1 METGAT
7 TQPLSLQ
14 PNGRQLAA
22 SAVPLPYAIDL
33 PEPDEEELD
42 LGQLFGVI
50 RRRAFVI
57 IGMAVA
63 VTTGVGYWTSTLEPK
78 YQGKF
83 QLLVEP
89 VTDEGDKLSTK
100 LAAVAG
106 TLGAGLLGGQSGGG
120 LDYASQLAV
129 LKSPENM
136 DPIVQQLQVKY
147 PDVEYKSLVG
157 GGEKESPLTL
167 ERLKDGPKIIEIR
180 YRDEDP
186 EKIEF
191 VLQKLKE
198 GYLRYSIEDRKTNIG
213 QGLQFIEDQRPQL
226 QRRVD
231 ALQEKL
237 QQFRQKY
244 NLIDPQ
250 TKGEKL
256 AEQFTKLQDQLIE
269 TESSL
274 VQQQRLYQTLRSQV
288 GMEPNAAIA
297 VSVLSEAPSYQ
308 QRLERL
314 KDIENRIVSEST
326 RFTGNTPQMQLLFQ
340 QRQELQALLR
350 QEAAQVLGRNGS
362 GVVGTQQEPY
372 QNSVRLSLIQQM
384 VNTDS
389 QIEVLKVRRD
399 ALGQV
404 AGIFQ
409 QQLDQFPRIVREY
422 TDIQIEL
429 QVASKTLNEL
439 LVQRETLRLEAAQK
453 EIPWEVIAEPAIP
466 KDEEGNFV
474 PYSPSLLRNLVLGAM
489 LGLMLG
495 FGAALLAERMD
506 NRFHTPEDL
515 KDATRLPLLGIIPF
529 SDSAKQLASATWIA
543 DADTDAEFRDKR
555 DSVFLEAIRDL
566 NAKMQFLN
574 ADKPIRSLAIASAT
588 PAEGKSTV
596 AVHLAQAAAEMGQRV
611 LLVDA
616 DLRWPQVHDRLG
628 IINRQGLTNVIVA
641 QLDWREAIQISP
653 VDPNLSIL
661 TAGALPRDPIKL
673 LSSRK
678 MRDLMQDWLKEFELV
693 IYDTPPLLNVVDGRM
708 LGAMTDG
715 IALVA
720 NIRNTDRD
728 SILEAL
734 ENLQASRLNVLGII
748 ANSVKGNSVG
758 WYDDRPRYYQQNSE
772 RETLE
777 EKTISP

>member
-1 METGAT
+1 METGAN

-14 PNGRQLAA
+14 ANSSQTA
-22 SAVPLPYAIDL
+22 SPVPLSYVVDL

-42 LGQLFGVI
+42 LGQLFAVI

-63 VTTGVGYWTSTLEPK
+63 VTTGVGYWTSEQEPK
-78 YQGKF
+78 YEGTF

-89 VTDEGDKLSTK
+89 VTDEGNKLSSR

-106 TLGAGLLGGQSGGG
+106 SLGAGFLGGQGGG

-129 LKSPENM
+129 LKSPEKM
-136 DPIVQQLQVKY
+136 EPIVQQLQVKY
-147 PDVEYKSLVG
+147 PEIEYNSIVG
-157 GGEKESPLTL
+157 GAEGPLIM
-167 ERLKDGPKIIEIR
+167 ERHNDGPKIIQVR

-244 NLIDPQ
+244 NLIDPE
-250 TKGEKL
+250 TKGAKL
-256 AEQFTKLQDQLIE
+256 ADQFTRIQDQLIE

-288 GMEPNAAIA
+288 GMEPNAAIS

-308 QRLERL
+308 RRLQEL

-326 RFTGNTPQMQLLFQ
+326 RFTANTPQMQLLFQ

-350 QEAAQVLGRNGS
+350 QEAAQVLGRNGA
-362 GVVGTQQEPY
+362 GVIGTQQEPY
-372 QNSVRLSLIQQM
+372 QSSVRLSLIQQM

-404 AGIFQ
+404 AGLFQ

-422 TDIQIEL
+422 TDLQLEL
-429 QVASKTLNEL
+429 QIATKTLNEL
-439 LVQRETLRLEAAQK
+439 LVQRETLRLEASQK
-453 EIPWEVIAEPAIP
+453 EIPWEVIAEPKIP
-466 KDEEGNFV
+466 RDEDGNPV
-474 PYSPSLLRNLVLGAM
+474 PYSPNMLRNLVLGAM

-495 FGAALLAERMD
+495 FGAALLAERLD
-506 NRFHTPEDL
+506 NHFHTVEDL
-515 KDATRLPLLGIIPF
+515 KDTTRLPLLGIIPF
-529 SDSAKQLASATWIA
+529 SYSAKKLASATWIA
-543 DADTDAEFRDKR
+543 DSDTDAEFLHKR
-555 DSVFLEAIRDL
+555 DTVFLEAIRDL

-588 PAEGKSTV
+588 AAEGKSTV
-596 AVHLAQAAAEMGQRV
+596 AVHLAQAAAEMGKRV

-628 IINRQGLTNVIVA
+628 IINRKGLTNVLA
-641 QLDWREAIQISP
+641 AKLDWREAIQISP
-653 VDPNLSIL
+653 VDKNLSIL

-673 LSSRK
+673 LSSRQ
-678 MRDLMQDWLKEFELV
+678 MRDLMQDWLKEFELI

-708 LGAMTDG
+708 LGSMTDG

-720 NIRNTDRD
+720 NIRNTERD

-734 ENLQASRLNVLGII
+734 DELQASRLKVLGII

-758 WYDDRPRYYQQNSE
+758 WYDDRPRFLHNKNSD

-777 EKTISP
+777 EDAIL

>member
-1 METGAT
+1 METGAN
-7 TQPLSLQ
+7 TQPLSLE
-14 PNGRQLAA
+14 PNSRQAA
-22 SAVPLPYAIDL
+22 SPVPFSYVVDL

-42 LGQLFGVI
+42 LGQLFAII

-63 VTTGVGYWTSTLEPK
+63 VTTGVGYWTSELKPR
-78 YQGKF
+78 YQGSF

-89 VTDEGDKLSTK
+89 VTNEGDKLSSR

-106 TLGAGLLGGQSGGG
+106 SLGGGFFGGQSGA
-120 LDYASQLAV
+120 LDYDSQLAV
-129 LKSPENM
+129 LKSPQKME
-136 DPIVQQLQVKY
+136 PIVQQLQVKY
-147 PDVEYKSLVG
+147 PEIEYNSIVG
-157 GGEKESPLTL
+157 GAEGPLIMEQL
-167 ERLKDGPKIIEIR
+167 QIGRKIIAIR

-231 ALQEKL
+231 GLQEKL

-250 TKGEKL
+250 TKGAKL
-256 AEQFTKLQDQLIE
+256 AEQFTRIQDQLIE

-288 GMEPNAAIA
+288 GMEPNAAIS

-308 QRLERL
+308 RRLQQL

-326 RFTGNTPQMQLLFQ
+326 RFTANTPQMQLLFQ

-350 QEAAQVLGRNGS
+350 QEAAQVLGRNGA
-362 GVVGTQQEPY
+362 GVIGSQQEPY
-372 QNSVRLSLIQQM
+372 QSSVRLSLIQQM

-404 AGIFQ
+404 AGLFQ

-422 TDIQIEL
+422 TDLQQEL
-429 QVASKTLNEL
+429 QVATTTLNKL

-453 EIPWEVIAEPAIP
+453 EIPWEVIAEPKIP
-466 KDEEGNFV
+466 RDGDGNPV
-474 PYSPSLLRNLVLGAM
+474 PYYPNRRRNLILGAI

-495 FGAALLAERMD
+495 FGAALLAERLD
-506 NRFHTPEDL
+506 NHFHTAEDL
-515 KDATRLPLLGIIPF
+515 KDTTRLPLLGIIPF
-529 SDSAKQLASATWIA
+529 SYSAKQLASATWIA
-543 DADTDAEFRDKR
+543 DTDTDAEFLYKR
-555 DSVFLEAIRDL
+555 DTVFLEAIRDL

-588 PAEGKSTV
+588 AAEGKSTV
-596 AVHLAQAAAEMGQRV
+596 AVHLAQAAAEMGKRV

-628 IINRQGLTNVIVA
+628 IINRKGLTNVLA
-641 QLDWREAIQISP
+641 AKLDWREAIQISP
-653 VDPNLSIL
+653 VDKNLSIL

-673 LSSRK
+673 LSSRQ
-678 MRDLMQDWLKEFELV
+678 MRDLMQDWLKEFELI

-708 LGAMTDG
+708 LGSMTDG

-720 NIRNTDRD
+720 NIRNTDRY

-734 ENLQASRLNVLGII
+734 DELQASRLKVLGII

-758 WYDDRPRYYQQNSE
+758 WYDDRPRSFQKNSD

-777 EKTISP
+777 EDAIL

>member
-1 METGAT
+1 METGAN

-14 PNGRQLAA
+14 ANSRQAA
-22 SAVPLPYAIDL
+22 SPVPFSYVVDL
-33 PEPDEEELD
+33 PEPDEDELD
-42 LGQLFGVI
+42 LGQLFAVI

-63 VTTGVGYWTSTLEPK
+63 VTTGVGYWTSELEPK
-78 YQGKF
+78 YEGTF

-89 VTDEGDKLSTK
+89 VTDEGNKLSSK

-106 TLGAGLLGGQSGGG
+106 SLGAGFLGGQGGG

-129 LKSPENM
+129 LKSPEKM
-136 DPIVQQLQVKY
+136 EPIVQQLQVKY
-147 PDVEYKSLVG
+147 PEIEYNSIV
-157 GGEKESPLTL
+157 GGEKGPLIMEQL
-167 ERLKDGPKIIEIR
+167 IDGPKIIQVK

-250 TKGEKL
+250 TKGAKL
-256 AEQFTKLQDQLIE
+256 AEQFTRIQDQLIE

-288 GMEPNAAIA
+288 GMEPNAAIS

-308 QRLERL
+308 RRLQEL

-326 RFTGNTPQMQLLFQ
+326 RFTANTPQMQLLFQ

-350 QEAAQVLGRNGS
+350 QEAAQVLGRNGA
-362 GVVGTQQEPY
+362 GVIGTQQEPY
-372 QNSVRLSLIQQM
+372 QSSVRLSLIQQM

-404 AGIFQ
+404 AGLFQ
-409 QQLDQFPRIVREY
+409 KQLDQFPRIVREY
-422 TDIQIEL
+422 TDLQREL
-429 QVASKTLNEL
+429 QVATKTLNEL
-439 LVQRETLRLEAAQK
+439 LVQRETLRLEASQK
-453 EIPWEVIAEPAIP
+453 EIPWEVIAEPKIP
-466 KDEEGNFV
+466 LDEDGNPV
-474 PYSPSLLRNLVLGAM
+474 PYYPNLNRNLILGAM

-495 FGAALLAERMD
+495 FGAALLAERLD
-506 NRFHTPEDL
+506 NHFHTAEDL
-515 KDATRLPLLGIIPF
+515 KDTTRLPLLGIIPF
-529 SDSAKQLASATWIA
+529 SYSAKQLASATWIA
-543 DADTDAEFRDKR
+543 DSDTDAEFLHKR
-555 DSVFLEAIRDL
+555 DTVFLEAIRDL

-588 PAEGKSTV
+588 AAEGKSTV
-596 AVHLAQAAAEMGQRV
+596 AVHLAQAAAEMGKRV

-628 IINRQGLTNVIVA
+628 IINRKGLTNVLA
-641 QLDWREAIQISP
+641 AKLDWREAIQISP
-653 VDPNLSIL
+653 VDKNLSIL

-673 LSSRK
+673 LSSRQ
-678 MRDLMQDWLKEFELV
+678 MRDLMQDWLKEFELI

-708 LGAMTDG
+708 LGSMTDG

-720 NIRNTDRD
+720 NIRNTERD

-734 ENLQASRLNVLGII
+734 DELQASRLKVLGII

-758 WYDDRPRYYQQNSE
+758 WYDDRPRFFQKNSD

-777 EKTISP
+777 EDVIL